1 MKTYDVTITETLQ
14 MIVPIRAGSREEAE
28 EIAEK
33 GWKES
38 EYVLDASHFQEA
50 SFQAKEQIRIREPER

>member
-14 MIVPIRAGSREEAE
+14 MTVPIRAGSREEAE

-38 EYVLDASHFQEA
+38 EYVLDASHF
-50 SFQAKEQIRIREPER
+50 

>member
-14 MIVPIRAGSREEAE
+14 MTVSIRAGSREEAE

-38 EYVLDASHFQEA
+38 EYVLNASHFQEA